1 MYIRS
6 GTDQFR
12 SFPDRPTRL
21 RGRKTTIF
29 IQLGSRSLSG
39 KITIYFLCSVLSF
52 RTDFRKKILDFLF
65 VCLFC
70 LFVCC
75 LFVFC
80 FYQRERCT
88 LYMVGSEVFL
98 LSVSTASVFVL
109 VWVSYCFFL
118 YRFCSDL
125 LLQRQLTKV
134 GVHVYFVLKLHISAF
149 VLFSAL
155 RSVKL
160 VLCH

>member
-1 MYIRS
+1 
-6 GTDQFR
+6 
-12 SFPDRPTRL
+12 
-21 RGRKTTIF
+21 
-29 IQLGSRSLSG
+29 
-39 KITIYFLCSVLSF
+39 
-52 RTDFRKKILDFLF
+52 
-65 VCLFC
+65 
-70 LFVCC
+70 
-75 LFVFC
+75 
-80 FYQRERCT
+80 
-88 LYMVGSEVFL
+88 MVGSEVFL